1 MDFKN
6 IVKKINFSNNGYLII
21 IILVGVLFM
30 LFPSN
35 NEKKDKATDI
45 NKEVVTIN
53 YKEELENI
61 LSHISGVGDV
71 RVMVTYSSTFEKS
84 IAYEKNSNK
93 NEKKDGDN
101 TVINEISSQTN
112 VVLSSG
118 EPFIVKE
125 VYPEIKGVLV
135 VAEGADDVLVKQNII
150 NAVTTALNI
159 APHKVCVV
167 KKSAK

>member
-6 IVKKINFSNNGYLII
+6 IAKKINIGNNGYLII

-30 LFPSN
+30 LFPTN
-35 NEKKDKATDI
+35 DEKKEKNTHIKNED
-45 NKEVVTIN
+45 VSIN
-53 YKEELENI
+53 YQHELEDI

-71 RVMVTYSSTFEKS
+71 KVMITYSSTFEKS
-84 IAYEKNSNK
+84 IAYEKNTNK

-101 TVINEISSQTN
+101 TVNEISSEISA
-112 VVLSSG
+112 VLSSG

-125 VYPEIKGVLV
+125 LYPEIQGVLV
-135 VAEGADDVLVKQNII
+135 VANGGDDVLVKQNII

-167 KKSAK
+167 KKSIK